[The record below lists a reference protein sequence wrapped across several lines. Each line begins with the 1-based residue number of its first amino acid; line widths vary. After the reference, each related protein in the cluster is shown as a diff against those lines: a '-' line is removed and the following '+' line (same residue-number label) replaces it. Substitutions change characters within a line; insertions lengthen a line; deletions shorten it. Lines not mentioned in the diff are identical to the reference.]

1 MKVRKRPSS
10 FFEYQL
16 RDHVLLVPAGQ
27 NSINLSETAPRLQ
40 RIFPDQET
48 WAWILTIEEW
58 VEIQAGILHF
68 LLNPRFLLQALMEF
82 WIEHGATPL

>member
-16 RDHVLLVPAGQ
+16 RDHVLLLPAGQ

-40 RIFPDQET
+40 RNFPDQET

-58 VEIQAGILHF
+58 VEIQAGITELR
-68 LLNPRFLLQALMEF
+68 RFSARSEEGSELSFRAKGTYQS
-82 WIEHGATPL
+82 